1 MEKTL
6 LKNSAKYMK
15 RLVSD
20 LFEIRILEKSQY
32 RTTWSCIRKDFE
44 ENWDS
49 SRRKISSLNKTSN
62 VFFTLNPLLPGCQS
76 KTAFGTK
83 FIKAREGEG
92 VSDSDIAEYHYLYID
107 FDPERTP
114 KDISSSDEEK
124 NLAWEKALQV
134 REFMIEKGFYPP
146 IFCDSGNGY
155 HLLFRISLE
164 NTKEN
169 TNLVRGVLLGLS
181 DRFSDDSV
189 KIDRKVFNAARI
201 TKYYGTYARKGR
213 DDQENGRPHRLSGF
227 IDFPDLAEINVNDKS
242 LLESLAVLEE
252 KKESSFSGSG
262 SQEESVDFV
271 RDFFEEHDIDY
282 KETDKLGAT
291 YFYLTDGCVF
301 NEEHKGKD
309 ACVIVNEEGKRIYK
323 CFHDSCE
330 GQHWGDF
337 VRVFEPDYKTFEE
350 RQEAEQAFLEEMFG
364 EEVEDE
370 GASEPR
376 KEMPDL
382 VEIERNEKGKALAT
396 IDNYLRVFRNDPMLK
411 DLFGFNELSQMPFNM
426 NFKREWRD
434 SDDSRLLHYIET
446 RYKFLKFETFF
457 AAIKIRFDETRF
469 HPIKKAIDSV
479 EWDGIPRVETAFIDY
494 LGAEDSKYP
503 RFLSKMLF
511 VAAVARVYDPGCKY
525 DNMVI
530 FVGDQGC
537 GKSTFCERMALDSEY
552 FTDSVRGI
560 GTKEGIEQLS
570 GSWIVEWGEM
580 SAMRRAKDAET
591 LKLFIS
597 QRKDKCRKAWGRR
610 VEEVPRMCVFI
621 GTSNDFDG
629 LLTDRTGNRRFFPI
643 DVKPGKKSL
652 WSKEIKEE
660 FKQLYAE
667 AKVLYKKG
675 FDLTVPKDLSDEVL
689 GAQEA
694 KLVED
699 PREGMLDNWLSCQP
713 ELEYICTKMVW
724 DELFGLRDRPMTRQD
739 SIDLSRIFN
748 RSKRLK
754 KVCDRRVASYG
765 KQKTW
770 EVVPFQE
777 VLDSDFEV

>member
-49 SRRKISSLNKTSN
+49 TRRKISSLNRTSN

-92 VSDSDIAEYHYLYID
+92 VSDSDIAECRYLYID

-114 KDISSSDEEK
+114 KDISASDEEK

-134 REFMIEKGFYPP
+134 RDFMIGKGFYPP

-181 DRFSDDSV
+181 DRFSDDFV

-201 TKYYGTYARKGR
+201 SKYYGTYARKGR
-213 DDQENGRPHRLSGF
+213 DDQENGRPHRPSGF
-227 IDFPDLAEINVNDKS
+227 IDFPDLAEINVNEKS
-242 LLESLAVLEE
+242 LLESLAVIEE

-262 SQEESVDFV
+262 SQDESIDFV
-271 RDFFEEHDIDY
+271 RSFLEEHDIPH
-282 KETDKLGAT
+282 KEADKLGAT

-301 NEEHKGKD
+301 NDEHKGKD
-309 ACVIVNEEGKRIYK
+309 ACVIVNEEGKRNYK

-330 GQHWGDF
+330 GLHWKDF

-350 RQEAEQAFLEEMFG
+350 RQEAEKAILEEMFG

-370 GASEPR
+370 GASIPR

-411 DLFGFNELSQMPFNM
+411 DMFGFNELSQMPFNM

-434 SDDSRLLHYIET
+434 SDDSRVLHYIET
-446 RYKFLKFETFF
+446 RYKFLKFETFY
-457 AAIKIRFDETRF
+457 AAVKIRFDETRF
-469 HPIKKAIDSV
+469 HPIRKMIDDV
-479 EWDGIPRVETAFIDY
+479 VWDGTPRMETSLIDY
-494 LGAEDSKYP
+494 LGAEDSAYS

-511 VAAVARVYDPGCKY
+511 VAAVARVYEPGCKY

-537 GKSTFCERMALDSEY
+537 GKSTFCERMALDPEY

-570 GSWIVEWGEM
+570 GS
-580 SAMRRAKDAET
+580 
-591 LKLFIS
+591 
-597 QRKDKCRKAWGRR
+597 
-610 VEEVPRMCVFI
+610 
-621 GTSNDFDG
+621 
-629 LLTDRTGNRRFFPI
+629 
-643 DVKPGKKSL
+643 
-652 WSKEIKEE
+652 
-660 FKQLYAE
+660 
-667 AKVLYKKG
+667 
-675 FDLTVPKDLSDEVL
+675 
-689 GAQEA
+689 
-694 KLVED
+694 
-699 PREGMLDNWLSCQP
+699 
-713 ELEYICTKMVW
+713 
-724 DELFGLRDRPMTRQD
+724 
-739 SIDLSRIFN
+739 
-748 RSKRLK
+748 
-754 KVCDRRVASYG
+754 
-765 KQKTW
+765 
-770 EVVPFQE
+770 
-777 VLDSDFEV
+777 

>member
-49 SRRKISSLNKTSN
+49 TRRKISSLNRTSN

-92 VSDSDIAEYHYLYID
+92 VSDSDIAEYRYLYID

-114 KDISSSDEEK
+114 KDISASDEEK

-134 REFMIEKGFYPP
+134 RDFMIEKGFYPP

-181 DRFSDDSV
+181 DRFSDDFV

-201 TKYYGTYARKGR
+201 SKYYGTYARKGR
-213 DDQENGRPHRLSGF
+213 DDQENGRPHRPSGF
-227 IDFPDLAEINVNDKS
+227 IDFPDLAEINVNEKS
-242 LLESLAVLEE
+242 LLESLAVIEE

-262 SQEESVDFV
+262 SQEDSVDFV
-271 RDFFEEHDIDY
+271 RNFFEEHDIDY

-301 NEEHKGKD
+301 NDEHKGKD

-330 GQHWGDF
+330 GKHWKDF

-350 RQEAEQAFLEEMFG
+350 RQEADKAFLEEVFG

-370 GASEPR
+370 GASASR

-396 IDNYLRVFRNDPMLK
+396 IDNYLRIFRNDPMLK
-411 DLFGFNELSQMPFNM
+411 DMFGFNELSQMPFNM

-434 SDDSRLLHYIET
+434 SDDSRVLHYIET
-446 RYKFLKFETFF
+446 RYKFLKFETFY
-457 AAIKIRFDETRF
+457 AAVKIRFDETRF
-469 HPIKKAIDSV
+469 HPIRKMIDDV
-479 EWDGIPRVETAFIDY
+479 VWDGVPRVETAFIDY
-494 LGAEDSKYP
+494 LGAEDSKYS
-503 RFLSKMLF
+503 RFLAKMLF

-537 GKSTFCERMALDSEY
+537 GKSTFCERMALDPEY

-621 GTSNDFDG
+621 GTSNDEDG

-643 DVKPGKKSL
+643 DVGVGKKSL
-652 WSKEIKEE
+652 WSKNINDE
-660 FKQLYAE
+660 FKQIYAE

-675 FDLTVPKDLSDEVL
+675 FDLTVPKSLLSEV
-689 GAQEA
+689 ATEQES

-699 PREGMLDNWLSCQP
+699 PREGIIDNWISCQP
-713 ELEYICTKMVW
+713 ELKYVCTKLVW
-724 DELFGLRDRPMTRQD
+724 DEALDLGDRPMTRQD
-739 SIDLSRIFN
+739 SIDLGRIFKRN
-748 RSKRLK
+748 SRLK
-754 KVCDRRVASYG
+754 KSDRVTFEKYG
-765 KQKTW
+765 RQKTW
-770 EVVPFQE
+770 EVTHP
-777 VLDSDFEV
+777 DFDV